1 MVEGDLRNHAKTLT
15 ALVEA
20 SNTFSPLQLAQLRSV
35 LREELGDAGLRID
48 GPDHI
53 DEARKDF
60 LFMRKIRKGAEGY
73 ASKIGWFFIAAVLGG
88 IVWLVTA
95 GLTFWKTH

>member
-1 MVEGDLRNHAKTLT
+1 MAESDLRSHAKSLT

-20 SNTFSPLQLAQLRSV
+20 SDTFSAKQLAQLRMV
-35 LREELGDAGLRID
+35 LREEFGDVGLRID

-53 DEARKDF
+53 DEARRDF
-60 LFMRKIRKGAEGY
+60 VFLRSFRRGASGL
-73 ASKIGWFFIAAVLGG
+73 ASKIGWAVILAILGA
-88 IVWLVTA
+88 VMWLVNS